1 MTDSYYYQDNNGQ
14 IFGPLT
20 PAGLKQLANEGVI
33 GPATPVRKGEQG
45 AWYQAGTIAGLVTP
59 RPAQPG
65 PVQPEAVSAIE
76 PDTAERAR
84 ETFRKAEEHA
94 DKVADKLW
102 FLDLKFSHVFAP
114 KLVGALWAIYLC
126 ISVLGFLISAF
137 QTVVTTKLLFV
148 PFVVLFQFLGLLF
161 ALVLGRVV
169 LEALLVVFRMGE
181 HMEHL
186 RHLEHLK
193 QLENRGK

>member
-1 MTDSYYYQDNNGQ
+1 
-14 IFGPLT
+14 
-20 PAGLKQLANEGVI
+20 
-33 GPATPVRKGEQG
+33 
-45 AWYQAGTIAGLVTP
+45 
-59 RPAQPG
+59 
-65 PVQPEAVSAIE
+65 
-76 PDTAERAR
+76 
-84 ETFRKAEEHA
+84 
-94 DKVADKLW
+94 
-102 FLDLKFSHVFAP
+102 
-114 KLVGALWAIYLC
+114 
-126 ISVLGFLISAF
+126 
-137 QTVVTTKLLFV
+137 V